1 MTLLLGIDLG
11 TSSVK
16 AVLFDSETSQTLAVA
31 GEEYPIHKPQPDWA
45 EQNPDDWWQ
54 ATVRCVRRAVASA
67 GRNNVSAIGFSGHMH
82 GVTLVDTDGKPV
94 RPSIIWADQRTAN
107 EVARLIELIGAER
120 HAEVCGTLPAAGFTS
135 PTLMWLA
142 EHEPDALRRA
152 HRLLFP
158 KDYVRLQMTG
168 EAAAELSD
176 AAASGMFDVAGKQ
189 WAQDIIDIAHI
200 PTHFLPPVLE
210 SSAVAGTLRPTAA
223 EAMGLPAGVTVIMGS
238 ADQPA
243 QAVANGLIAPGIASV
258 TVGSGGQV
266 LVPLLP
272 AADGKLRTD
281 ARLHVFNHAVP
292 NLFYVL
298 GATLSAGLSLRWL
311 RDLMGMTHDPQAY
324 PTFSRESSIVP
335 PGAQGLLFL
344 PYLTGER
351 TPLMDARARGAFIG
365 LTAAHGRGHLVR
377 AIMEG
382 VAFSMRQALE
392 ISLSLGGQAER
403 IIGAGGAM
411 ESDVW
416 RPIMTDV
423 IGLPLQ
429 KPLLSEQAGVGAAL
443 IAGVGAGVYSSFD
456 DAKARVTRYSAPTQ
470 PDAARHAFYNE
481 RYTQFV
487 ALYPTLRDDMHRLS

>member
-1 MTLLLGIDLG
+1 
-11 TSSVK
+11 
-16 AVLFDSETSQTLAVA
+16 
-31 GEEYPIHKPQPDWA
+31 
-45 EQNPDDWWQ
+45 
-54 ATVRCVRRAVASA
+54 
-67 GRNNVSAIGFSGHMH
+67 
-82 GVTLVDTDGKPV
+82 
-94 RPSIIWADQRTAN
+94 
-107 EVARLIELIGAER
+107 
-120 HAEVCGTLPAAGFTS
+120 
-135 PTLMWLA
+135 
-142 EHEPDALRRA
+142 
-152 HRLLFP
+152 
-158 KDYVRLQMTG
+158 
-168 EAAAELSD
+168 
-176 AAASGMFDVAGKQ
+176 
-189 WAQDIIDIAHI
+189 
-200 PTHFLPPVLE
+200 
-210 SSAVAGTLRPTAA
+210 
-223 EAMGLPAGVTVIMGS
+223 MGLPAGVTVIMGS